1 MDINLMITSF
11 PKLLDATVVTVKLL
25 SLSLFFGL
33 FIGLLFAILRLSK
46 NKIINKFAYGYS
58 YVFRGTPLLVQIF
71 IIYFGLGNIEY
82 FRSTFLWVV
91 FKEPYW
97 CAIIAFALNTGA
109 YTSEILRSAF
119 QTIKPGFIEAGKSLG
134 ISNKIIFYKI
144 QIPIAIRQSLPAY
157 GNEIILMMKGTSLA
171 STVTLMDFD
180 LMINS
185 LPKLLGATV
194 VTLKLLSASLF
205 FGLFIGLLFAVL
217 RLNKNKIINK
227 FAYTYSYV
235 FRGTP
240 LLVQIFIIYFGL
252 GQIEYFRSTF
262 LWVVFKEPYWCAII
276 AFALNTGAYTS
287 EILRSAFQT
296 IKPGLIEAGKSL
308 GISNKIIFYKIQIPI
323 AIRQSLPAYGNE
335 IILMMKG
342 TSLASTVTLMDL
354 TGVAKYIISTTFK
367 PIEVFIVA
375 GGIYLFMT
383 FIIHNVIKFLEKKY
397 SFN

>member
-1 MDINLMITSF
+1 MDIELMVSSF
-11 PKLLDATVVTVKLL
+11 
-25 SLSLFFGL
+25 
-33 FIGLLFAILRLSK
+33 
-46 NKIINKFAYGYS
+46 
-58 YVFRGTPLLVQIF
+58 
-71 IIYFGLGNIEY
+71 
-82 FRSTFLWVV
+82 
-91 FKEPYW
+91 
-97 CAIIAFALNTGA
+97 
-109 YTSEILRSAF
+109 
-119 QTIKPGFIEAGKSLG
+119 
-134 ISNKIIFYKI
+134 
-144 QIPIAIRQSLPAY
+144 
-157 GNEIILMMKGTSLA
+157 
-171 STVTLMDFD
+171 
-180 LMINS
+180 
-185 LPKLLGATV
+185 PKLLGATV
-194 VTLKLLSASLF
+194 ITLKLLSVSLII
-205 FGLFIGLLFAVL
+205 GLFIGLIFAIL
-217 RLNKNKIINK
+217 RLNKNIFINR
-227 FAYTYSYV
+227 FAYGYSYI

-252 GQIEYFRSTF
+252 GQIEYLRSTV
-262 LWVVFKEPYWCAII
+262 LWVILKEPYWCAII

-367 PIEVFIVA
+367 PVEVFIVA

-383 FIIHNVIKFLEKKY
+383 FIIHNAIKYLEKKY